1 MFIPTEHQSA
11 GSEDTLRLFGQT
23 YAGSVAHSAL
33 HLVQHPAGGG
43 GTGHVSLAV
52 HSHCSHRAHLPPAP
66 AKRREISSDELSRR
80 LLSPK

>member
-1 MFIPTEHQSA
+1 MLIPTEHQSA

-66 AKRREISSDELSRR
+66 AERREISSDELSRR
-80 LLSPK
+80 LPSPK